1 MKGKRILSISIAAAL
16 LLMNTASPAFA
27 VENVKEE
34 AGKSSVSKALY
45 PEVIQTAKNDSK
57 AKTNVSTTAAQPY
70 TLTADDVNL
79 ERCRENDND
88 SNTPYIDAVR
98 IVGLKGDASLE
109 KYKNIVIPETLPFDK
124 PVLDD
129 KGHEKH
135 DNNGNVITEKVE
147 MSVIKWYASF
157 ENNSNLEKVTLPKK
171 LRAIGAKCFANCQ
184 NLSEVVV
191 PEDSDLEEIGL
202 GAFYKTAISQ
212 FYIPAGVEVLTDGA
226 AAWGCNGIFEE
237 CKNLK
242 TVTFAENSKL
252 RIVGMRTFMKSGL
265 TSINLPDTVEEI
277 HEGAFTECPLEELA
291 LPDTLTNIPQNG
303 FANCT
308 TLKKVKFGSGLTSI
322 GGGAFENTAIEE
334 LVIPDTV
341 TFIGRGAFNNI
352 AALRSVTIGKGIKE
366 LGGCADLNDPN
377 CGSIFQN
384 DVNIE
389 TLVFNEGLEKIG
401 DDAFRQSQ
409 KIETLVIPSTVK
421 HIGRF
426 AFGGGGGIYA
436 LSKLTFAENSQLEN
450 IFYAAFS
457 FCSIK
462 HLKLP
467 IAKEP
472 FLIADHA
479 FEGNKELIDVDL
491 GNCRALGTT
500 LKDNYYHDGGKAFCG
515 CGSLRSVEFGDSL
528 EQIGYNAFHLC
539 GRLMGPIVFPDTLR
553 IIGDSAFNGCTA
565 LDDVTFN
572 EGLERIGYDETWCGN
587 SFSGCDL
594 HEIILPDSVKEVGN
608 YCFRGN
614 LHVGKI
620 KFSANMTVIPDG
632 FLDNYDQSVAAYAAG
647 KGSHTNVGDH
657 GTMKTL
663 TIPDNIK
670 EIGYDAFDG
679 CLDLE
684 YLDLGKVE
692 YIGKGA
698 FSCHD
703 LLLGELGMEHASL
716 KTVVM
721 SPNLKEIGTR
731 PPHTEYNG
739 DRGDVGNTGSA
750 YAGVFDGQGD
760 FEGLVFPNT
769 LEKVGKYAFVGCP
782 AVKEFTMT
790 ENLKLID
797 DHAFDGCANLKKV
810 TFADSAETKFG
821 EEVFKYCT
829 SLTEADIPSW
839 LEVVPVGMFS
849 GCRKLA
855 KVTIPE
861 GIDEILNNAFSDT
874 ALTNVELPESCLYIN
889 DGVFQ
894 NAPAKSVKF
903 GSKTQS
909 IGANAFVKD
918 TNIDLM
924 KWVYI
929 PESVKSVGERAFGYY
944 KDSKLNYEELCKEA
958 ERLGTDVQYLMS
970 PTIANHDFVLYGGRA
985 AKRYAEEN
993 GMIYGGTEVINPP
1006 ADDPTTSN
1014 EPDTYGDLDGD
1025 GDITSADSLL
1035 ILRASVMLED
1045 FSETKNKLAD
1055 VDGDGRITSAD
1066 ALEVLR
1072 YSVKLPTTGNIG
1084 EKLK

>member
-252 RIVGMRTFMKSGL
+252 RIVGMRTFMNSGL

-277 HEGAFTECPLEELA
+277 HEGAFTECPLEEIT
-291 LPDTLTNIPQNG
+291 LPELLEEIPDYA
-303 FANCT
+303 FANCD
-308 TLKKVKFGSGLTSI
+308 TLKKVTFGSNLKTIGGSAFKNTALTEVVIPESVTSI
-322 GGGAFENTAIEE
+322 GRDAFGDIAALTSVTINGSGVKEISGCFSGSTNISVLNLSEGLEMIGAAAFRNTAI
-334 LVIPDTV
+334 
-341 TFIGRGAFNNI
+341 
-352 AALRSVTIGKGIKE
+352 KE
-366 LGGCADLNDPN
+366 L
-377 CGSIFQN
+377 
-384 DVNIE
+384 
-389 TLVFNEGLEKIG
+389 T
-401 DDAFRQSQ
+401 
-409 KIETLVIPSTVK
+409 IPSTVK
-421 HIGRF
+421 RICGEAF
-426 AFGGGGGIYA
+426 ADCK
-436 LSKLTFAENSQLEN
+436 LLEKLTFAEGSQLELISSTEGN
-450 IFYAAFS
+450 GSGMNEGAFS
-457 FCSIK
+457 GCSSLK
-462 HLKLP
+462 SLKLP
-467 IAKEP
+467 VSTTP
-472 FLIADHA
+472 FTIDDYT
-479 FEGNKELIDVDL
+479 FEGCSSLRDVDL
-491 GNCRALGTT
+491 GNCKILGTT
-500 LKDNYYHDGGKAFCG
+500 TKNSEYHFGGKVFAG
-515 CGSLRSVEFGDSL
+515 CSSLRSVDFGESL
-528 EQIGYNAFHLC
+528 EQIGLSSFLACN
-539 GRLMGPIVFPDTLR
+539 RLLGPIVFPDSLK
-553 IIGDSAFNGCTA
+553 IIGDNAFDGCTA

-572 EGLERIGYDETWCGN
+572 EGLERIGYDDTWCGS

-632 FLDNYDQSVAAYAAG
+632 FLDNYAQDVAAYAAG

-663 TIPDNIK
+663 VIPDNIK

-698 FSCHD
+698 FSCHG

-739 DRGDVGNTGSA
+739 DRGDVGNTESA
-750 YAGVFDGQGD
+750 YAGVFEGQGD
-760 FEGLVFPNT
+760 FEGLVLPNT

-790 ENLKLID
+790 ENLKLVD
-797 DHAFDGCANLKKV
+797 DHAFDGCANLKKL

-909 IGANAFVKD
+909 IGTNAFVKD